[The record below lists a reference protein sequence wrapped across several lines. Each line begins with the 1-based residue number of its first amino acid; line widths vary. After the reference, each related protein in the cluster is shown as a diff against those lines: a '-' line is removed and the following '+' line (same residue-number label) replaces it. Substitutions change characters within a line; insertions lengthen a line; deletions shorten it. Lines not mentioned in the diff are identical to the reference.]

1 MNPRLYILFLID
13 KSMTQIRN
21 IESKIIRNIVIKC
34 MVVFQVS
41 LNFDP
46 VKEILKRIR

>member
-21 IESKIIRNIVIKC
+21 IESKIIRNVVIKC
-34 MVVFQVS
+34 MVGFQVS

-46 VKEILKRIR
+46 VKEILKRMR

>member
-1 MNPRLYILFLID
+1 
-13 KSMTQIRN
+13 
-21 IESKIIRNIVIKC
+21 

-46 VKEILKRIR
+46 VKETLKIRCYIYISHTVRLTS